1 MVESAITNFVMSGK
15 NERNRLEWWIIKVV
29 DCTVKYQ
36 TAFFY
41 YGPSN
46 KGARS
51 MQKTEVR
58 YFTVQTEQ
66 VNCEVNNLFIM
77 WLNNFIIWLFK
88 ILYSD
93 WLRSGP
99 EKTHIQTVVSIFR
112 IWTSVPDGS
121 FSNETLVYCSALHMM
136 FIDFHSNKIAFSFF
150 WTIIVFR
157 CL

>member
-1 MVESAITNFVMSGK
+1 MVN
-15 NERNRLEWWIIKVV
+15 
-29 DCTVKYQ
+29 
-36 TAFFY
+36 
-41 YGPSN
+41 N
-46 KGARS
+46 KGCWLYCEISDR
-51 MQKTEVR
+51 V
-58 YFTVQTEQ
+58 FLLWTEQ
-66 VNCEVNNLFIM
+66 QRSEVNAKNWGLIFHSTDQTSEVNNLFIM

-136 FIDFHSNKIAFSFF
+136 FIDFYSNKIAFSFF

-157 CL
+157 CLQKY